1 MNQHLDITMTRR
13 NRASEFTAENSLLL
27 SHFAISVTLIKTLIL
42 KDPVNTFADV
52 PLLPQI
58 QKSLELLGFTK
69 PTEIQAKVIPLLLNN
84 NKNDIHAQAQTGTGK
99 TLAFG
104 IPLLHA
110 INPSLKTVQALVVA
124 PTRELVL
131 QIYESLKEVSRDT
144 GIIIEP
150 IYGGMP
156 INRQI
161 TNIKRGTHII
171 VGTPG
176 RLNDHLRRK
185 TLSLAQ
191 LKILVL
197 DEADIM
203 LDMGFKEEIDEILAY
218 APKNRQIWL
227 FSATVG
233 SGIEQL
239 IKSHMKEVL
248 SVKAVAK
255 NSASTQVK
263 QYFCVVP
270 MRERVA
276 AAARFIEAAPDFYG
290 IIFCQTKSLT
300 IEVMERLASKGFT
313 VNCLQGDMKQTLRN
327 QVIKGFKHKDFNI
340 LIATDVAARGI
351 DVSGLT
357 HVINFSIPNDHE
369 TYIHRIGRTGRAGK
383 EGIAIMLVGPS
394 EGYRVKRIE
403 KATRSTIQEISVPT
417 VATIITQKMS
427 AISDFIEQSKQPKV
441 QLSPVHT
448 SLKELIASFTPEEIQ
463 NSFAVALEDKF
474 FKDVMHEDIKPV
486 PSTTGTFPQEICM
499 ELGRDMGFAEDEIR
513 HYLYNTC
520 KLSPQEVRKVRV
532 INKKTFISIAESHLQ
547 DCLQAMRRTPITKT
561 SHKIYLVEDIR
572 HEDKGKRHHHQDR
585 GYGNRFRERG
595 ERRMGRRHRRR

>member
-1 MNQHLDITMTRR
+1 MNSFTDI
-13 NRASEFTAENSLLL
+13 
-27 SHFAISVTLIKTLIL
+27 
-42 KDPVNTFADV
+42 

-84 NKNDIHAQAQTGTGK
+84 TKNDIHAQAQTGTGK

-110 INPSLKTVQALVVA
+110 INQSTKAVQGLVVA

-131 QIYESLKEVSRDT
+131 QIYESLKEVSRET

-161 TNIKRGTHII
+161 ANIKRGAQII

-185 TLSLAQ
+185 TLSLSH
-191 LKILVL
+191 LKVLVL

-203 LDMGFKEEIDEILAY
+203 LDMGFKEEIDDILRF

-239 IKSHMKEVL
+239 VKSHMKEVL
-248 SVKAVAK
+248 SVQAVAK
-255 NSASTQVK
+255 ISASAQVK
-263 QYFCVVP
+263 QYFCIVP
-270 MRERVA
+270 MRERVE

-327 QVIKGFKHKDFNI
+327 QVIKGFKNKDFNI

-369 TYIHRIGRTGRAGK
+369 TYVHRIGRTGRAGK
-383 EGIAIMLVGPS
+383 EGIAIMFVGPS
-394 EGYRVKRIE
+394 EIYRVKRIE
-403 KATRSTIQEISVPT
+403 KAVRSTIQEISVPT
-417 VATIITQKMS
+417 FATIINQKMS
-427 AISDFIEQSKQPKV
+427 AISDFIEQSKQPNIK
-441 QLSPVHT
+441 LSPVHT
-448 SLKELIASFTPEEIQ
+448 ELKKLITSFTLEEIQ

-474 FKDVMHEDIKPV
+474 FKDIMHEDFKPV
-486 PSTTGTFPQEICM
+486 RASSMGAAPQEICM
-499 ELGRDMGFAEDEIR
+499 ELGRDMGFAEEEIR

-520 KLSPQEVRKVRV
+520 KLIPQEVRKVRV
-532 INKKTFISIAESHLQ
+532 INKKTFISIDENRLQ
-547 DCLQAMRRTPITKT
+547 DCFNAMRSIPITKK
-561 SHKIYLVEDIR
+561 HYKVYMVEDIR
-572 HEDKGKRHHHQDR
+572 QDR
-585 GYGNRFRERG
+585 DHDRRRDGGGGGRFRRDRDAHKRG
-595 ERRMGRRHRRR
+595 RKHRMR

>member
-1 MNQHLDITMTRR
+1 M
-13 NRASEFTAENSLLL
+13 
-27 SHFAISVTLIKTLIL
+27 
-42 KDPVNTFADV
+42 NTFADV

-84 NKNDIHAQAQTGTGK
+84 SKNDIHAQAQTGTGK

-110 INPSLKTVQALVVA
+110 INPSMRVVQGLVVA

-161 TNIKRGTHII
+161 ANIRRGAQII

-185 TLSLAQ
+185 TLSLSQ
-191 LKILVL
+191 LKVLVL

-203 LDMGFKEEIDEILAY
+203 LDMGFKEEIDEILQY
-218 APKNRQIWL
+218 APKSRQIWL

-239 IKSHMKEVL
+239 VKSHMKEVL

-263 QYFCVVP
+263 QYYCIVP
-270 MRERVA
+270 MRERVE

-300 IEVMERLASKGFT
+300 IEVMERMASKGFT

-327 QVIKGFKHKDFNI
+327 QVIKGFKNKDFNI

-357 HVINFSIPNDHE
+357 HVINFSIPNDYE

-394 EGYRVKRIE
+394 ELFRVKRIE
-403 KATRSTIQEISVPT
+403 KSARSIIQEISVPT
-417 VATIITQKMS
+417 FATIISQKMS
-427 AISDFIEQSKQPKV
+427 AISDFIEQSKQPNAK
-441 QLSPVHT
+441 LSPVHT
-448 SLKELIASFTPEEIQ
+448 ALQELISSFSEGEVK
-463 NSFAVALEDKF
+463 NSLAVALEEKF
-474 FKDVMHEDIKPV
+474 FKDIKHEDFKPV
-486 PSTTGTFPQEICM
+486 QAIIGSSGGGAIPQEICM
-499 ELGRDMGFAEDEIR
+499 ELGRDMGFAEDEVR
-513 HYLYNTC
+513 HYIYQTC
-520 KLSPQEVRKVRV
+520 KLLPQEVRKVRV
-532 INKKTFISIAESHLQ
+532 INKKTFISIPENRLQ
-547 DCLQAMRRTPITKT
+547 DCLNAMRANPISKKP
-561 SHKIYLVEDIR
+561 HKVYLVEDIR
-572 HEDKGKRHHHQDR
+572 QDNRERRPHGYGDRFQRDR
-585 GYGNRFRERG
+585 GDHGDRG
-595 ERRMGRRHRRR
+595 ERRMGRRQRGRR

>member
-1 MNQHLDITMTRR
+1 M
-13 NRASEFTAENSLLL
+13 
-27 SHFAISVTLIKTLIL
+27 
-42 KDPVNTFADV
+42 NTFADI

-84 NKNDIHAQAQTGTGK
+84 TKNDIHAQAQTGTGK

-110 INPSLKTVQALVVA
+110 INPATKTVQALVVA

-131 QIYESLKEVSRDT
+131 QIYESLREVSRDT

-161 TNIKRGTHII
+161 ANIRRGAQII

-185 TLSLAQ
+185 TLSLTQ
-191 LKILVL
+191 LKVLVL

-203 LDMGFKEEIDEILAY
+203 LDMGFKEEIDEILGY
-218 APKNRQIWL
+218 APQHRQIWL

-233 SGIEQL
+233 GGIEQL

-248 SVKAVAK
+248 SVKSVAK
-255 NSASTQVK
+255 NSANTQVK
-263 QYFCVVP
+263 QYFCIVP
-270 MRERVA
+270 MRERVE

-290 IIFCQTKSLT
+290 IIFCQTKTLT

-313 VNCLQGDMKQTLRN
+313 VNCLQGDMKQALRN
-327 QVIKGFKHKDFNI
+327 QVIKGFKNKDFNI

-357 HVINFSIPNDHE
+357 HVINFSIPQDHE
-369 TYIHRIGRTGRAGK
+369 IYIHRIGRTGRAGK
-383 EGIAIMLVGPS
+383 EGIAIMLIGPS
-394 EGYRVKRIE
+394 EGYRVKRME
-403 KATRSTIQEISVPT
+403 KATRSIIQEISVPT
-417 VATIITQKMS
+417 FATIITQKMT
-427 AISDFIEQSKQPKV
+427 AISDFIEQSKKPAV
-441 QLSPVHT
+441 QLSPVHAP
-448 SLKELIASFTPEEIQ
+448 LKELISSFTLEEIQ

-474 FKDVMHEDIKPV
+474 FKDIIHEDIKKPMKTV
-486 PSTTGTFPQEICM
+486 MMDAIPQEICM
-499 ELGRDMGFAEDEIR
+499 ELGRDMGVAEEEIR

-520 KLSPQEVRKVRV
+520 KLSPQDIQKVRV
-532 INKKTFISIAESHLQ
+532 INKKTFISIPQQQLQ
-547 DCLQAMRRTPITKT
+547 ECLKAMQTAPISK
-561 SHKIYLVEDIR
+561 KPYKVYLVEDVR
-572 HEDKGKRHHHQDR
+572 KEKGGERYDR
-585 GYGNRFRERG
+585 GDFRRNSGNND
-595 ERRMGRRHRRR
+595 RRRDRKWRMR

>member
-1 MNQHLDITMTRR
+1 MRP
-13 NRASEFTAENSLLL
+13 
-27 SHFAISVTLIKTLIL
+27 ISATLKKTNKI
-42 KDPVNTFADV
+42 KDPVNIFADI

-84 NKNDIHAQAQTGTGK
+84 TKNDIHAQAQTGTGK

-110 INPSLKTVQALVVA
+110 IQPSIKAVQGLIVA

-161 TNIKRGTHII
+161 ANIRRGAHII

-203 LDMGFKEEIDEILAY
+203 LDMGFKQEIDEILQY
-218 APKNRQIWL
+218 APRQRQIWL
-227 FSATVG
+227 FSATLG

-255 NSASTQVK
+255 ISASPQVK
-263 QYFCVVP
+263 QYYCIMP
-270 MRERVA
+270 MRERVEA
-276 AAARFIEAAPDFYG
+276 TARFIEAAPNFYG

-300 IEVMERLASKGFT
+300 IEVMERLASKGFA

-327 QVIKGFKHKDFNI
+327 QVIKGFKNKDFTI
-340 LIATDVAARGI
+340 LVATDVAARGI
-351 DVSGLT
+351 DISGLT

-369 TYIHRIGRTGRAGK
+369 TYVHRIGRTGRAGK
-383 EGIAIMLVGPS
+383 EGITIMLIGPS
-394 EGYRVKRIE
+394 ELYRVKRIAT
-403 KATRSTIQEISVPT
+403 ATRSTIQEISVPT
-417 VATIITQKMS
+417 VATIISQKMS
-427 AISDFIEQSKQPKV
+427 AISDFIEQSKQPVAK
-441 QLSPVHT
+441 LTPVHT
-448 SLKELIASFTPEEIQ
+448 ALKELIASFTLEEIQ

-474 FKDVMHEDIKPV
+474 FKDIMHEDLKPV
-486 PSTTGTFPQEICM
+486 QAMVSAPIPQEICM
-499 ELGRDMGFAEDEIR
+499 ELGRDMGFSEDEIR
-513 HYLYNTC
+513 PYIYRTC
-520 KLSPQEVRKVRV
+520 KLSPQEVHKVRV
-532 INKKTFISIAESHLQ
+532 INKKTFISIPENRLQ
-547 DCLQAMRRTPITKT
+547 ECINAMRATPITKKP
-561 SHKIYLVEDIR
+561 HKIYLVEDVRQEGRERR
-572 HEDKGKRHHHQDR
+572 HRDFGDR
-585 GYGNRFRERG
+585 FHRGRG
-595 ERRMGRRHRRR
+595 ERRMGRRHRGRR